1 MTKTIV
7 LRRQVI
13 TGSDGKPI
21 GEVRVEITDDVIKDL
36 LQIADADI
44 GVKDIEHA
52 AKDPRNI
59 PPDRAGKRAKLKKM
73 GYTDFDLDILEREGV
88 I

>member
-7 LRRQVI
+7 LRRWEI
-13 TGSDGKPI
+13 RGSDGKVI
-21 GEVRVEITDDVIKDL
+21 GEGRIEVTDDIINML

-44 GVKDIEHA
+44 GNKPIDQCSKSPANV
-52 AKDPRNI
+52 
-59 PPDRAGKRAKLKKM
+59 PPDIAGKRTKLKKM
-73 GYTDFDLDILEREGV
+73 GYTDADLDVLEKEGV

>member
-1 MTKTIV
+1 MGRDIV
-7 LRRQVI
+7 LR
-13 TGSDGKPI
+13 KE
-21 GEVRVEITDDVIKDL
+21 EVRDSKGNLIATVTYTVNSDMIPVL
-36 LQIADADI
+36 LSIADADI

-73 GYTDFDLDILEREGV
+73 GYTDADLDVLEKEGV